1 MRRVF
6 AGEAGESLARYIV
19 VHWILGAVAGAL
31 CASIVLV
38 LDVGHLRTLLGASD
52 VKGIGLALL
61 YGGFMLTFAAVVC
74 GTALMQ
80 IAGKTSA

>member
-1 MRRVF
+1 MRKYLM
-6 AGEAGESLARYIV
+6 GEPGDSLVWFII

-31 CASIVLV
+31 CASIVLI
-38 LDVGHLRTLLGASD
+38 LNLGQLRTLLASSD
-52 VKGIGLALL
+52 VQVIGLALL

-80 IAGKTSA
+80 LAAKDSA